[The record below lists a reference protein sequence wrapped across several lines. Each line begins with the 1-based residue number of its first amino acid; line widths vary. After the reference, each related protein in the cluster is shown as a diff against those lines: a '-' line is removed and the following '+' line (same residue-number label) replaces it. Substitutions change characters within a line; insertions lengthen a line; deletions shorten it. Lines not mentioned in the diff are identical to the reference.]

1 MNTKRLSKV
10 KIEWSA
16 AFAYAIGLLATDG
29 NLSPDNRHI
38 NFTNMD
44 EDLAITFKKCLG
56 IDNKIGRKSRGGS
69 KEKKYYV
76 VQFGDRNFYE
86 FLNGIGI
93 TKAKSKTLGKL
104 KIPAKYFADF
114 LRGCVDG
121 DGNIGTFVHPES
133 KHLQLR
139 VRLVSASLPFLFWI
153 KEEISKC
160 AGIKTG
166 WIGKRMKSVYPLT
179 YGKTDSVKLFGFI
192 YYPGVQYYLDR
203 KYKIASPYIKT

>member
-1 MNTKRLSKV
+1 MNTRRLSKV

-38 NFTNMD
+38 NFTNKD
-44 EDLAITFKKCLG
+44 EDLAIMFKKCLG
-56 IDNKIGRKSRGGS
+56 IDNKIGRKFRGGS
-69 KEKKYYV
+69 KEKKYCV

-104 KIPAKYFADF
+104 EIPARYFADF
-114 LRGCVDG
+114 LRGCIDG
-121 DGNIGTFVHPES
+121 DGSIGTFVHPES

-139 VRLVSASLPFLFWI
+139 VRLVSASLPFLLWI
-153 KEEISKC
+153 KEEISRR

-166 WIGKRMKSVYPLT
+166 WIGRRMKSVYPLT
-179 YGKTDSVKLFGFI
+179 YGKTDSIKLFGFI

-203 KYKIASPYIKT
+203 KYKIALPYIKT